1 MRTISVLKK
10 VKDYFA
16 SPYLSYKLYNCFIM
30 ETAVQQPTQEVYDF
44 AAGLMAKGLPDETI
58 QSQLREQGL
67 DTESVT
73 TITSSLRAEFVAYQR
88 EEARKNMLHGGL
100 WLLGGCAV
108 TGVTFAL
115 ASDGGSYVMTWGAVI
130 FGGFQFLKGVYQ
142 HFTRR

>member
-1 MRTISVLKK
+1 
-10 VKDYFA
+10 
-16 SPYLSYKLYNCFIM
+16 M

-67 DTESVT
+67 DTESAT
-73 TITSSLRAEFVAYQR
+73 TITSGLRAEFVAYQR

-115 ASDGGSYVMTWGAVI
+115 ASAGGSYVMTWGAVI